1 MGYTVKNDSKTIIE
15 ISEIIFVDMSTNEF
29 IHNFDSLSSYLRGF
43 AMKLTSDKSLAE
55 DLFQETA
62 LSAFRHR
69 DKFRAGTNMKAW
81 LSTIMKNSFIN
92 QFRKKQRRIQIQDN
106 AEENR
111 IVNARNNAVYNDG
124 EMKIKVEEITNL
136 IDELDDVYRTP
147 FMMVYQG
154 YKYDE
159 ISKALNNTPMG
170 TIKSRVHYARK
181 MLKNRLQEVN
191 TEALAN

>member
-1 MGYTVKNDSKTIIE
+1 MGYTVENDSKTIIK

-29 IHNFDSLSSYLRGF
+29 IHKFDSLSSYLRGF

-124 EMKIKVEEITNL
+124 EMKIKVEEITKL
-136 IDELDDVYRTP
+136 IDELDEVYRTP

-191 TEALAN
+191 EEALAY